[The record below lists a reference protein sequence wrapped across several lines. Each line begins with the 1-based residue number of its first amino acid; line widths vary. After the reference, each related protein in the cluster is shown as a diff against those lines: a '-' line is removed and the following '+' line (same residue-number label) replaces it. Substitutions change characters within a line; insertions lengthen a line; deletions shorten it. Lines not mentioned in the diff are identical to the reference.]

1 MMENLFSEDIPL
13 KLKIGTLPH
22 GARNLITDVPG
33 VTVGHATIDTPDHKT
48 GVTVI
53 LPGADDPFRLKYTA
67 ASHVLNGF
75 GKTQGLVQVD
85 ELGTLETP
93 IALTNTLNVGIV
105 HDAMV
110 EYMARTAEQHGYEL
124 RSVNPVVCECND
136 GGLNDIRH
144 RAVTQAHVMAA
155 IESAGEVF
163 AEGDV
168 GAGKGTVCHGFKG
181 GIGSSSRVI
190 KIGKEKYILGILVQT
205 NHGRMEDLTIDGAH
219 VGGELAQKLKDY
231 ECDQGSCIVILA
243 TDLPVT
249 DRQLKRILHRIPVG
263 MARLGAYVG
272 NGSGEIFVG
281 FTTRNRVPQDGNTY
295 PVEALRESH
304 LDKAF
309 RAAAEATE
317 EAVLKSMLCA
327 GDVTGWD
334 GKTRHSLRKFF
345 DPAGLILPE
354 A

>member
-1 MMENLFSEDIPL
+1 M
-13 KLKIGTLPH
+13 KLRIGALPK
-22 GARNLITDVPG
+22 GARNQITDVPG

-75 GKTQGLVQVD
+75 GKTQGLIQLD

-93 IALTNTLNVGIV
+93 IALTNTLNIGIV

-110 EYMARTAEQHGYEL
+110 EYMAQLAERNGYAL

-144 RAVTQAHVMAA
+144 RAVTQAHVFEAIAA
-155 IESAGEVF
+155 AGSDF

-168 GAGKGTVCHGFKG
+168 GGGKGMVCHGFKG
-181 GIGSSSRVI
+181 GIGSASRIV
-190 KIGKEKYILGILVQT
+190 KIGKQRYTLGVLAQT
-205 NHGRMEDLTIDGAH
+205 NHGRMADLTIDGKA
-219 VGGELAQKLKDY
+219 VGPELAKRLKDY
-231 ECDQGSCIVILA
+231 ESDQGSCIVVLA

-272 NGSGEIFVG
+272 NGSGEVFVG
-281 FTTRNRVPQDGNTY
+281 FTTRNRVPGDVDAY

-317 EAVLKSMLCA
+317 EAILKSMLCA
-327 GDVTGWD
+327 HDVTGFD
-334 GKTRHSLRKFF
+334 GSTKYGLSRFF
-345 DPAGLILPE
+345 DASNLILAE
-354 A
+354 E

>member
-1 MMENLFSEDIPL
+1 M
-13 KLKIGTLPH
+13 KLRIGATPK
-22 GARNLITDVPG
+22 GERNLITDVPG
-33 VTVGHATIDTPDHKT
+33 VAVGHATIDTPDHKT

-53 LPGADDPFRLKYTA
+53 LPGPDDPFRLKYTA

-93 IALTNTLNVGIV
+93 IALTNTLNIGIV

-110 EYMARTAEQHGYEL
+110 EYMARQAERNGYAL

-144 RAVTQAHVMAA
+144 RAVTQAHVFEA
-155 IESAGEVF
+155 IENAGADF

-168 GAGKGTVCHGFKG
+168 GGGKGMVCHGFKG
-181 GIGSSSRVI
+181 GIGSSSRIV
-190 KIGKEKYILGILVQT
+190 KIGGKRYALGVLAQT
-205 NHGRMEDLTIDGAH
+205 NHGRMSDLTIAGEP
-219 VGGELAQKLKDY
+219 VGPALAKKLKDY
-231 ECDQGSCIVILA
+231 ESDQGSCIVVLA

-249 DRQLKRILHRIPVG
+249 DRQLRRILRRIPVG
-263 MARLGAYVG
+263 MAHLGAYVG
-272 NGSGEIFVG
+272 NGSGEVFVG
-281 FTTRNRVPQDGNTY
+281 FTTRNRVPGDADTY
-295 PVEALRESH
+295 PIEALRESH

-317 EAVLKSMLCA
+317 EAILKSMLCA
-327 GDVTGWD
+327 GDVTGFD
-334 GKTRHSLRKFF
+334 GSTKYGLRRFY
-345 DPAGLILPE
+345 DASNLILSE
-354 A
+354 D

>member
-1 MMENLFSEDIPL
+1 M
-13 KLKIGTLPH
+13 KLRIGAMPK
-22 GARNLITDVPG
+22 GERNLITDVPG
-33 VTVGHATIDTPDHKT
+33 VAVGHATIDTPDHKT

-75 GKTQGLVQVD
+75 GKTQGLVQLD

-93 IALTNTLNVGIV
+93 IALTNTLNIGIV

-110 EYMARTAEQHGYEL
+110 EYMALQAEKNGYAL

-144 RAVTQAHVMAA
+144 RAVTQAHVFEA
-155 IESAGEVF
+155 IEGAGPDF

-168 GAGKGTVCHGFKG
+168 GGGKGMVCHGFKG
-181 GIGSSSRVI
+181 GIGSSSRIV
-190 KIGKEKYILGILVQT
+190 KIGKQRYVLGVLAQT
-205 NHGRMEDLTIDGAH
+205 NHGRMADLTIAGEP
-219 VGGELAQKLKDY
+219 VGPALAKQLKDY
-231 ECDQGSCIVILA
+231 ESDQGSCIVVLA

-249 DRQLKRILHRIPVG
+249 DRQLKRILRRIPVG

-272 NGSGEIFVG
+272 NGSGELFVG
-281 FTTRNRVPQDGNTY
+281 FTTRNRVPGDQDVY

-317 EAVLKSMLCA
+317 ETILKSMLCA
-327 GDVTGWD
+327 NDVTGFD
-334 GKTRHSLRKFF
+334 GSTKYGLRRFY
-345 DPAGLILPE
+345 DASNLILSE
-354 A
+354 D

>member
-1 MMENLFSEDIPL
+1 M
-13 KLKIGTLPH
+13 KLRIGSLPH
-22 GARNLITDVPG
+22 GERNLITDVPG
-33 VTVGHATIDTPDHKT
+33 VRVGHATIDTPDHKT
-48 GVTVI
+48 GVTVV
-53 LPGADDPFRLKYTA
+53 LPGMDDPFRLKYTA

-93 IALTNTLNVGIV
+93 IALTNTLNIGIV

-110 EYMARTAEQHGYEL
+110 ESMARLAEQNGYAL

-144 RAVTQAHVMAA
+144 RAVTRQHVFEA
-155 IESAGEVF
+155 IASASEEF

-168 GAGKGTVCHGFKG
+168 GGGKGMVCHGFKG
-181 GIGSSSRVI
+181 GIGSSSRIV
-190 KIGKEKYILGILVQT
+190 KIGKARHVLGVLAQT
-205 NHGRMEDLTIDGAH
+205 NHGRMADLTIAGET
-219 VGGELAQKLKDY
+219 VGPALAKRLKDY
-231 ECDQGSCIVILA
+231 ESDQGSCIVILA

-272 NGSGEIFVG
+272 NGSGEVFVG
-281 FTTRNRVPQDGNTY
+281 FTTRNRVPGDGDSY
-295 PVEALRESH
+295 PIEALRESH

-317 EAVLKSMLCA
+317 EAILKSMLCA
-327 GDVTGWD
+327 HDVTGFD
-334 GKTRHSLRKFF
+334 GSTKYSLRRFY
-345 DPAGLILPE
+345 DASNLLLAE
-354 A
+354 S